1 MSRQKGWIS
10 SLTIMMN
17 VDFHGSQDILNNLES
32 PGTAELD
39 EDDLMLD
46 VDLPE
51 DGLHGQYTGWRLQPL
66 ITAHL
71 PLRDECFRLD
81 DCRSPIYIPPADN
94 FSERMLLAITN
105 DAYRLCDICLTIT
118 PII

>member
-1 MSRQKGWIS
+1 M
-10 SLTIMMN
+10 TN
-17 VDFHGSQDILNNLES
+17 VGLHASQDILNNLES

-39 EDDLMLD
+39 DDDLMLD

-71 PLRDECFRLD
+71 YLLLLQEE
-81 DCRSPIYIPPADN
+81 PIFPPN
-94 FSERMLLAITN
+94 N
-105 DAYRLCDICLTIT
+105 VGCLISVSIT